1 MENPNIQPRY
11 MNSTKKHYYLA
22 SVNEN
27 LQQLIKQEIEG
38 LTTVLIDLKSQY
50 DIISKESIEKKLQ
63 TEELTK
69 KIDSLQKIVKHSRSQ
84 IEDTNT
90 KSKNL
95 ANLIKQKRTQL
106 NEGLYQMKTLL
117 GNINKLK
124 KDNFLL
130 QKKINV
136 NENITK
142 RLANNNQ
149 TEILKETVLK
159 GKKNKVHSE
168 IVTQY
173 MKNTFNQGEQ
183 NLQLQYYRTIIEQKN
198 MFIRTDEE
206 RKERQKK
213 LAEEAK
219 NNSADK
225 QEIEKR
231 KILCLLKLY
240 NIYLENEMAKSL
252 KENEEIETTY
262 RSIREI
268 VGSPSLKV
276 IVDKILTKETT
287 YNDSLAQINELENL
301 IEVYNKDIE
310 QLESKLK
317 LLKNEQ
323 IVQQND
329 EKTLST
335 IQSNLIQENESQLLK
350 EEEELIAEEKLLK
363 DKLLQVN
370 LTYKKIME
378 NIEFFIE
385 EMKGNTELIKDE
397 KVKKKNYNFDDTND
411 NFYQQKTMTG
421 QSTVY
426 DPNATKNEMNNTKT
440 TDNKQKNISPLMT
453 TTKNYFSKDESKNNN
468 LTQNKFYSRGST
480 PKNKILDEIR
490 ISTNKELKK
499 DDSMKPISQKEQYN
513 ENNLLSGLNDEHEK
527 EDSLFDN
534 MNNSNE
540 IVKNYNEFLI
550 WLNKKFDKFFLC
562 FNKEQ
567 FKVAMAEKGLREAEQ
582 NYEQK
587 NKNIGGERNPE
598 RKATKKRRNTRR
610 FERINT
616 INKMHIDESGK
627 NMNKFKTEDNEVEV
641 DEDEIMV
648 KQKDEGNKV
657 FRFRKKDNKPSNDI
671 FQRFLEEQESKLN
684 EYIHERELRNKKTT
698 KAQS

>member
-1 MENPNIQPRY
+1 
-11 MNSTKKHYYLA
+11 
-22 SVNEN
+22 
-27 LQQLIKQEIEG
+27 
-38 LTTVLIDLKSQY
+38 
-50 DIISKESIEKKLQ
+50 
-63 TEELTK
+63 
-69 KIDSLQKIVKHSRSQ
+69 
-84 IEDTNT
+84 
-90 KSKNL
+90 
-95 ANLIKQKRTQL
+95 
-106 NEGLYQMKTLL
+106 MKTLL

-268 VGSPSLKV
+268 VGSPSLKI

-323 IVQQND
+323 IMQQND

-385 EMKGNTELIKDE
+385 EMKGNSELIKDE
-397 KVKKKNYNFDDTND
+397 KVKKKN
-411 NFYQQKTMTG
+411 
-421 QSTVY
+421 
-426 DPNATKNEMNNTKT
+426 
-440 TDNKQKNISPLMT
+440 
-453 TTKNYFSKDESKNNN
+453 
-468 LTQNKFYSRGST
+468 
-480 PKNKILDEIR
+480 
-490 ISTNKELKK
+490 
-499 DDSMKPISQKEQYN
+499 
-513 ENNLLSGLNDEHEK
+513 
-527 EDSLFDN
+527 
-534 MNNSNE
+534 
-540 IVKNYNEFLI
+540 
-550 WLNKKFDKFFLC
+550 
-562 FNKEQ
+562 
-567 FKVAMAEKGLREAEQ
+567 
-582 NYEQK
+582 
-587 NKNIGGERNPE
+587 
-598 RKATKKRRNTRR
+598 
-610 FERINT
+610 
-616 INKMHIDESGK
+616 
-627 NMNKFKTEDNEVEV
+627 
-641 DEDEIMV
+641 
-648 KQKDEGNKV
+648 
-657 FRFRKKDNKPSNDI
+657 
-671 FQRFLEEQESKLN
+671 
-684 EYIHERELRNKKTT
+684 
-698 KAQS
+698 

>member
-1 MENPNIQPRY
+1 MDKDNQNIQPRY

-27 LQQLIKQEIEG
+27 VQQLIKQEIDG

-50 DIISKESIEKKLQ
+50 DIISRESIEKKLQ

-69 KIDSLQKIVKHSRSQ
+69 KIDSLQKIVKHSRGQ

-130 QKKINV
+130 QKKINK
-136 NENITK
+136 NEDITK
-142 RLANNNQ
+142 RLANSNQ
-149 TEILKETVLK
+149 AELLKETVLK

-168 IVTQY
+168 ITNQIA
-173 MKNTFNQGEQ
+173 KNKFEEGEQ
-183 NLQLQYYRTIIEQKN
+183 KLQLQYYRTIIEQKN

-252 KENEEIETTY
+252 KENEEIESTY

-276 IVDKILTKETT
+276 IADKILTKETT

-329 EKTLST
+329 ERTLST
-335 IQSNLIQENESQLLK
+335 IQSNFIQENESQLIK
-350 EEEELIAEEKLLK
+350 EEEKLIEEEKLLK

-370 LTYKKIME
+370 LIYKKIME

-385 EMKGNTELIKDE
+385 EMKTDSEKKKDE
-397 KVKKKNYNFDDTND
+397 KVIEKNYNFDDTND
-411 NFYQQKTMTG
+411 NFFQQKTMAG
-421 QSTVY
+421 QSTQY
-426 DPNATKNEMNNTKT
+426 DPNTTKNEMNNTKST
-440 TDNKQKNISPLMT
+440 LNKAN
-453 TTKNYFSKDESKNNN
+453 NYFPTTESKIDPR
-468 LTQNKFYSRGST
+468 TQNKFFSRGST

-490 ISTNKELKK
+490 ISTNDKGLKK
-499 DDSMKPISQKEQYN
+499 DDSMKPISQKEQCN
-513 ENNLLSGLNDEHEK
+513 ENNILPGFNEK
-527 EDSLFDN
+527 ENSLVIENMDNLNNLNTDS
-534 MNNSNE
+534 SE
-540 IVKNYNEFLI
+540 IIKNYNEFLY
-550 WLNKKFDKFFLC
+550 WLNQKFDKFFLC

-567 FKVAMAEKGLREAEQ
+567 FKAAMTEKGLKEMEQ
-582 NYEQK
+582 KNEQK
-587 NKNIGGERNPE
+587 NKNLNFERTGE
-598 RKATKKRRNTRR
+598 KKTTKRRRTRR
-610 FERINT
+610 LEGFGNV
-616 INKMHIDESGK
+616 NKMHVDASGK
-627 NMNKFKTEDNEVEV
+627 EMNKFKTEDNEVEV
-641 DEDEIMV
+641 DEEEIMV
-648 KQKDEGNKV
+648 KEKDDGNKIH
-657 FRFRKKDNKPSNDI
+657 RFRKKDNKPSNDI

-684 EYIHERELRNKKTT
+684 EYIHERELRNKKPVKT
-698 KAQS
+698 QS

>member
-1 MENPNIQPRY
+1 MEDNTNIEPRY

-27 LQQLIKQEIEG
+27 LQQLVKQEIDG

-50 DIISKESIEKKLQ
+50 DIISRESIEKKLQ

-69 KIDSLQKIVKHSRSQ
+69 KIDSLQKIVKHSKNQ

-95 ANLIKQKRTQL
+95 ANLIKQKKTQL
-106 NEGLYQMKTLL
+106 NEGLYEMKTLIS
-117 GNINKLK
+117 NINKLK

-130 QKKINV
+130 QKKINK
-136 NENITK
+136 NEDITK
-142 RLANNNQ
+142 RLANLNQ
-149 TEILKETVLK
+149 AEILKETVLK

-168 IVTQY
+168 IASQIV
-173 MKNTFNQGEQ
+173 KNKFEEGEQ
-183 NLQLQYYRTIIEQKN
+183 KLQLQYYKTIIEQKN

-231 KILCLLKLY
+231 KVLCLLKLY

-252 KENEEIETTY
+252 KENEEIEATY
-262 RSIREI
+262 RAIREI

-310 QLESKLK
+310 QLEHKLK

-335 IQSNLIQENESQLLK
+335 IQSNLIQENEIQLIK
-350 EEEELIAEEKLLK
+350 EEEKLITEEKILK
-363 DKLLQVN
+363 DKLLQIN
-370 LTYKKIME
+370 LIYKKILE
-378 NIEFFIE
+378 NIDFFIS
-385 EMKGNTELIKDE
+385 EMTIDTE
-397 KVKKKNYNFDDTND
+397 KKKGEKIIKKKYNFDDTND
-411 NFYQQKTMTG
+411 NFFQQATMAG

-426 DPNATKNEMNNTKT
+426 EPNKTTNDFNNTKT
-440 TDNKQKNISPLMT
+440 TTFNKPNIISPLMT
-453 TTKNYFSKDESKNNN
+453 TMNYFHTNESNIKNK
-468 LTQNKFYSRGST
+468 TQNKFFSRGST
-480 PKNKILDEIR
+480 PKNKILDEICITTSKNVIKR
-490 ISTNKELKK
+490 
-499 DDSMKPISQKEQYN
+499 DDSMKPNSEKEKYN
-513 ENNLLSGLNDEHEK
+513 ENNILPGFNEQ
-527 EDSLFDN
+527 EDSLFND
-534 MNNSNE
+534 MTNSNAL
-540 IVKNYNEFLI
+540 IKNYSDFLN
-550 WLNKKFDKFFLC
+550 WLNQKFDKFFLC

-567 FKVAMAEKGLREAEQ
+567 FKAAMAEKAQKES
-582 NYEQK
+582 EQK
-587 NKNIGGERNPE
+587 INELKNRNINPERTGE
-598 RKATKKRRNTRR
+598 RKATKRRRTRKYDG
-610 FERINT
+610 FGGT
-616 INKMHIDESGK
+616 FKLHVDAAKDNKNK
-627 NMNKFKTEDNEVEV
+627 NEDNEVEV
-641 DEDEIMV
+641 DEEEMNE
-648 KQKDEGNKV
+648 KHQNEGNKIS
-657 FRFRKKDNKPSNDI
+657 RFRKKDNKPSTDI
-671 FQRFLEEQESKLN
+671 FQRFLEEQESKIN
-684 EYIHERELRNKKTT
+684 EYIHERELRNKIKS
-698 KAQS
+698 KVQS

>member
-1 MENPNIQPRY
+1 MENDKIEPRY

-27 LQQLIKQEIEG
+27 VQQLVKQEIDG
-38 LTTVLIDLKSQY
+38 LTAVLIDLKSQY

-69 KIDSLQKIVKHSRSQ
+69 KIDSLQKIVRNSKNQ
-84 IEDTNT
+84 IEDTNS

-95 ANLIKQKRTQL
+95 ANLIKQKKTEL

-117 GNINKLK
+117 CNINKLK
-124 KDNFLL
+124 KDDFLI
-130 QKKINV
+130 QKKINL

-142 RLANNNQ
+142 RLANQNQ
-149 TEILKETVLK
+149 TEHLKETVLK
-159 GKKNKVHSE
+159 GKRNKVHSE
-168 IVTQY
+168 IQNQEK
-173 MKNTFNQGEQ
+173 KNLFDEDEQ

-231 KILCLLKLY
+231 KVLCLLKLY

-276 IVDKILTKETT
+276 IVDKILTKEVT
-287 YNDSLAQINELENL
+287 YNNSLAKINELENL
-301 IEVYNKDIE
+301 NEVYDKDIE
-310 QLESKLK
+310 QLEHKLK

-335 IQSNLIQENESQLLK
+335 IQSNLIQENENQLIK
-350 EEEELIAEEKLLK
+350 EEEELIAEEKILK
-363 DKLLQVN
+363 DKLLQIN
-370 LTYKKIME
+370 LIYRKIME

-385 EMKGNTELIKDE
+385 EMKVNSDKNKDE
-397 KVKKKNYNFDDTND
+397 KVIKKKYNFDDTND
-411 NFYQQKTMTG
+411 NFFQQKTMTG

-426 DPNATKNEMNNTKT
+426 DPNTTKNDMNNTKT
-440 TDNKQKNISPLMT
+440 TINKQNNFSPLMT
-453 TTKNYFSKDESKNNN
+453 TKNYFRTDDSKIKT
-468 LTQNKFYSRGST
+468 LTQNKFFSRGST
-480 PKNKILDEIR
+480 PKNKILDEIC
-490 ISTNKELKK
+490 ITSTNKGLKR
-499 DDSMKPISQKEQYN
+499 DDSMKPASQKEQCN
-513 ENNLLSGLNDEHEK
+513 ENNILPGFHDEQ

-534 MNNSNE
+534 MSNSNE
-540 IVKNYNEFLI
+540 IVKNYNDFLI

-567 FKVAMAEKGLREAEQ
+567 FKASMAEKGLLEAQHKNES
-582 NYEQK
+582 K
-587 NKNIGGERNPE
+587 NKNLNIERNGE
-598 RKATKKRRNTRR
+598 RKATKKRKTTRK
-610 FERINT
+610 FEGFGVN
-616 INKMHIDESGK
+616 NKIHVDANGK
-627 NMNKFKTEDNEVEV
+627 EVNKFKTEDTEVEI
-641 DEDEIMV
+641 DEDEINV
-648 KQKDEGNKV
+648 KQNDEGSKV
-657 FRFRKKDNKPSNDI
+657 TRLRKKDNKPSNDI

-698 KAQS
+698 KPQS

>member
-1 MENPNIQPRY
+1 
-11 MNSTKKHYYLA
+11 
-22 SVNEN
+22 
-27 LQQLIKQEIEG
+27 
-38 LTTVLIDLKSQY
+38 
-50 DIISKESIEKKLQ
+50 
-63 TEELTK
+63 
-69 KIDSLQKIVKHSRSQ
+69 
-84 IEDTNT
+84 
-90 KSKNL
+90 
-95 ANLIKQKRTQL
+95 
-106 NEGLYQMKTLL
+106 MKTLL

-240 NIYLENEMAKSL
+240 NIYLENEMEKSL

-268 VGSPSLKV
+268 VRSPSLKV

-287 YNDSLAQINELENL
+287 YNDSLAQINESENL

-385 EMKGNTELIKDE
+385 EMKGNSELIKDE
-397 KVKKKNYNFDDTND
+397 KVKKKN
-411 NFYQQKTMTG
+411 
-421 QSTVY
+421 
-426 DPNATKNEMNNTKT
+426 
-440 TDNKQKNISPLMT
+440 
-453 TTKNYFSKDESKNNN
+453 
-468 LTQNKFYSRGST
+468 
-480 PKNKILDEIR
+480 
-490 ISTNKELKK
+490 
-499 DDSMKPISQKEQYN
+499 
-513 ENNLLSGLNDEHEK
+513 
-527 EDSLFDN
+527 
-534 MNNSNE
+534 
-540 IVKNYNEFLI
+540 
-550 WLNKKFDKFFLC
+550 
-562 FNKEQ
+562 
-567 FKVAMAEKGLREAEQ
+567 
-582 NYEQK
+582 
-587 NKNIGGERNPE
+587 
-598 RKATKKRRNTRR
+598 
-610 FERINT
+610 
-616 INKMHIDESGK
+616 
-627 NMNKFKTEDNEVEV
+627 
-641 DEDEIMV
+641 
-648 KQKDEGNKV
+648 
-657 FRFRKKDNKPSNDI
+657 
-671 FQRFLEEQESKLN
+671 
-684 EYIHERELRNKKTT
+684 
-698 KAQS
+698 

>member
-1 MENPNIQPRY
+1 
-11 MNSTKKHYYLA
+11 
-22 SVNEN
+22 
-27 LQQLIKQEIEG
+27 
-38 LTTVLIDLKSQY
+38 
-50 DIISKESIEKKLQ
+50 
-63 TEELTK
+63 
-69 KIDSLQKIVKHSRSQ
+69 
-84 IEDTNT
+84 
-90 KSKNL
+90 
-95 ANLIKQKRTQL
+95 
-106 NEGLYQMKTLL
+106 MKTLL

-183 NLQLQYYRTIIEQKN
+183 NLQEYYRTIIEQKN

-323 IVQQND
+323 IMQQND

-350 EEEELIAEEKLLK
+350 EEEELIEEEKLLK

-385 EMKGNTELIKDE
+385 EMKGNSELIKDK
-397 KVKKKNYNFDDTND
+397 KVKKKN
-411 NFYQQKTMTG
+411 
-421 QSTVY
+421 
-426 DPNATKNEMNNTKT
+426 
-440 TDNKQKNISPLMT
+440 
-453 TTKNYFSKDESKNNN
+453 
-468 LTQNKFYSRGST
+468 
-480 PKNKILDEIR
+480 
-490 ISTNKELKK
+490 
-499 DDSMKPISQKEQYN
+499 
-513 ENNLLSGLNDEHEK
+513 
-527 EDSLFDN
+527 
-534 MNNSNE
+534 
-540 IVKNYNEFLI
+540 
-550 WLNKKFDKFFLC
+550 
-562 FNKEQ
+562 
-567 FKVAMAEKGLREAEQ
+567 
-582 NYEQK
+582 
-587 NKNIGGERNPE
+587 
-598 RKATKKRRNTRR
+598 
-610 FERINT
+610 
-616 INKMHIDESGK
+616 
-627 NMNKFKTEDNEVEV
+627 
-641 DEDEIMV
+641 
-648 KQKDEGNKV
+648 
-657 FRFRKKDNKPSNDI
+657 
-671 FQRFLEEQESKLN
+671 
-684 EYIHERELRNKKTT
+684 
-698 KAQS
+698 

>member
-1 MENPNIQPRY
+1 
-11 MNSTKKHYYLA
+11 
-22 SVNEN
+22 
-27 LQQLIKQEIEG
+27 
-38 LTTVLIDLKSQY
+38 
-50 DIISKESIEKKLQ
+50 
-63 TEELTK
+63 
-69 KIDSLQKIVKHSRSQ
+69 
-84 IEDTNT
+84 
-90 KSKNL
+90 
-95 ANLIKQKRTQL
+95 
-106 NEGLYQMKTLL
+106 MKTLL

-240 NIYLENEMAKSL
+240 NIYLEMAKSL

-335 IQSNLIQENESQLLK
+335 IQSNLIQEDESQLIK

-378 NIEFFIE
+378 NIEFE
-385 EMKGNTELIKDE
+385 EMKGNSELIKDE
-397 KVKKKNYNFDDTND
+397 KVKKKN
-411 NFYQQKTMTG
+411 
-421 QSTVY
+421 
-426 DPNATKNEMNNTKT
+426 
-440 TDNKQKNISPLMT
+440 
-453 TTKNYFSKDESKNNN
+453 
-468 LTQNKFYSRGST
+468 
-480 PKNKILDEIR
+480 
-490 ISTNKELKK
+490 
-499 DDSMKPISQKEQYN
+499 
-513 ENNLLSGLNDEHEK
+513 
-527 EDSLFDN
+527 
-534 MNNSNE
+534 
-540 IVKNYNEFLI
+540 
-550 WLNKKFDKFFLC
+550 
-562 FNKEQ
+562 
-567 FKVAMAEKGLREAEQ
+567 
-582 NYEQK
+582 
-587 NKNIGGERNPE
+587 
-598 RKATKKRRNTRR
+598 
-610 FERINT
+610 
-616 INKMHIDESGK
+616 
-627 NMNKFKTEDNEVEV
+627 
-641 DEDEIMV
+641 
-648 KQKDEGNKV
+648 
-657 FRFRKKDNKPSNDI
+657 
-671 FQRFLEEQESKLN
+671 
-684 EYIHERELRNKKTT
+684 
-698 KAQS
+698 

>member
-1 MENPNIQPRY
+1 MDKDNQNIQPRY

-27 LQQLIKQEIEG
+27 VQQLIKQEIDG

-50 DIISKESIEKKLQ
+50 DIISRESIEKKLQ

-69 KIDSLQKIVKHSRSQ
+69 KIDSLQKIVKHSRGQ

-130 QKKINV
+130 QKKINK
-136 NENITK
+136 NEDITK
-142 RLANNNQ
+142 RLANSNQ
-149 TEILKETVLK
+149 AELLKETVLK

-168 IVTQY
+168 ITNQIA
-173 MKNTFNQGEQ
+173 KNKFEEGEQ
-183 NLQLQYYRTIIEQKN
+183 KLQLQYYRTIIEQKN

-252 KENEEIETTY
+252 KENEEIESTY

-276 IVDKILTKETT
+276 IADKILTKETT

-329 EKTLST
+329 ERTLST
-335 IQSNLIQENESQLLK
+335 IQSNLIQENESQLIK
-350 EEEELIAEEKLLK
+350 EEEKLIEEEKLLK

-370 LTYKKIME
+370 LIYKKIME

-385 EMKGNTELIKDE
+385 EMKTDSEKKKDE
-397 KVKKKNYNFDDTND
+397 KVIEKNYNFDDTND
-411 NFYQQKTMTG
+411 NFFQQKTMAG
-421 QSTVY
+421 QSTQY
-426 DPNATKNEMNNTKT
+426 DPNTTKNEMNNTKST
-440 TDNKQKNISPLMT
+440 LNKAN
-453 TTKNYFSKDESKNNN
+453 NYFPTTESKIDPR
-468 LTQNKFYSRGST
+468 TQNKFFSRGST

-490 ISTNKELKK
+490 ISTNDKGLKK
-499 DDSMKPISQKEQYN
+499 DDSMKPISQKEQCN
-513 ENNLLSGLNDEHEK
+513 ENNILPGFNEK
-527 EDSLFDN
+527 ENSLVIENMDNLNNLNIDS
-534 MNNSNE
+534 SE
-540 IVKNYNEFLI
+540 IIKNYNEFLY
-550 WLNKKFDKFFLC
+550 WLNQKFDKFFLC

-567 FKVAMAEKGLREAEQ
+567 FKAAMAEKGLKEMEQ
-582 NYEQK
+582 KNEQK
-587 NKNIGGERNPE
+587 NKNLNFERTGE
-598 RKATKKRRNTRR
+598 KKTTKRRRTRR
-610 FERINT
+610 FEGFGNV
-616 INKMHIDESGK
+616 NKMHVDASGK
-627 NMNKFKTEDNEVEV
+627 EMNKFKTEDNEVEV
-641 DEDEIMV
+641 DEEEIMV
-648 KQKDEGNKV
+648 KEKDDGNKIH
-657 FRFRKKDNKPSNDI
+657 RFRKKDNKPSNDI

-684 EYIHERELRNKKTT
+684 EYIHERELRNKKPVKT
-698 KAQS
+698 QS

>member
-1 MENPNIQPRY
+1 
-11 MNSTKKHYYLA
+11 
-22 SVNEN
+22 
-27 LQQLIKQEIEG
+27 
-38 LTTVLIDLKSQY
+38 
-50 DIISKESIEKKLQ
+50 
-63 TEELTK
+63 
-69 KIDSLQKIVKHSRSQ
+69 
-84 IEDTNT
+84 
-90 KSKNL
+90 
-95 ANLIKQKRTQL
+95 
-106 NEGLYQMKTLL
+106 MKTLL

-142 RLANNNQ
+142 RLANNNP

-268 VGSPSLKV
+268 VGSPSLKI

-287 YNDSLAQINELENL
+287 YNDSLAQINEFENL

-323 IVQQND
+323 IMQQND

-385 EMKGNTELIKDE
+385 EMKGNSELIKDE
-397 KVKKKNYNFDDTND
+397 KVKKKN
-411 NFYQQKTMTG
+411 
-421 QSTVY
+421 
-426 DPNATKNEMNNTKT
+426 
-440 TDNKQKNISPLMT
+440 
-453 TTKNYFSKDESKNNN
+453 
-468 LTQNKFYSRGST
+468 
-480 PKNKILDEIR
+480 
-490 ISTNKELKK
+490 
-499 DDSMKPISQKEQYN
+499 
-513 ENNLLSGLNDEHEK
+513 
-527 EDSLFDN
+527 
-534 MNNSNE
+534 
-540 IVKNYNEFLI
+540 
-550 WLNKKFDKFFLC
+550 
-562 FNKEQ
+562 
-567 FKVAMAEKGLREAEQ
+567 
-582 NYEQK
+582 
-587 NKNIGGERNPE
+587 
-598 RKATKKRRNTRR
+598 
-610 FERINT
+610 
-616 INKMHIDESGK
+616 
-627 NMNKFKTEDNEVEV
+627 
-641 DEDEIMV
+641 
-648 KQKDEGNKV
+648 
-657 FRFRKKDNKPSNDI
+657 
-671 FQRFLEEQESKLN
+671 
-684 EYIHERELRNKKTT
+684 
-698 KAQS
+698 

>member
-1 MENPNIQPRY
+1 
-11 MNSTKKHYYLA
+11 
-22 SVNEN
+22 
-27 LQQLIKQEIEG
+27 
-38 LTTVLIDLKSQY
+38 
-50 DIISKESIEKKLQ
+50 
-63 TEELTK
+63 
-69 KIDSLQKIVKHSRSQ
+69 
-84 IEDTNT
+84 
-90 KSKNL
+90 
-95 ANLIKQKRTQL
+95 
-106 NEGLYQMKTLL
+106 MKTLL

-268 VGSPSLKV
+268 VGSPSLKI

-287 YNDSLAQINELENL
+287 YNDSLAQINEFENL

-323 IVQQND
+323 IMQQND

-350 EEEELIAEEKLLK
+350 EEEELIEEEKLLK

-385 EMKGNTELIKDE
+385 EMKGNSELIKDE
-397 KVKKKNYNFDDTND
+397 KVKKKN
-411 NFYQQKTMTG
+411 
-421 QSTVY
+421 
-426 DPNATKNEMNNTKT
+426 
-440 TDNKQKNISPLMT
+440 
-453 TTKNYFSKDESKNNN
+453 
-468 LTQNKFYSRGST
+468 
-480 PKNKILDEIR
+480 
-490 ISTNKELKK
+490 
-499 DDSMKPISQKEQYN
+499 
-513 ENNLLSGLNDEHEK
+513 
-527 EDSLFDN
+527 
-534 MNNSNE
+534 
-540 IVKNYNEFLI
+540 
-550 WLNKKFDKFFLC
+550 
-562 FNKEQ
+562 
-567 FKVAMAEKGLREAEQ
+567 
-582 NYEQK
+582 
-587 NKNIGGERNPE
+587 
-598 RKATKKRRNTRR
+598 
-610 FERINT
+610 
-616 INKMHIDESGK
+616 
-627 NMNKFKTEDNEVEV
+627 
-641 DEDEIMV
+641 
-648 KQKDEGNKV
+648 
-657 FRFRKKDNKPSNDI
+657 
-671 FQRFLEEQESKLN
+671 
-684 EYIHERELRNKKTT
+684 
-698 KAQS
+698 

>member
-1 MENPNIQPRY
+1 
-11 MNSTKKHYYLA
+11 
-22 SVNEN
+22 
-27 LQQLIKQEIEG
+27 
-38 LTTVLIDLKSQY
+38 
-50 DIISKESIEKKLQ
+50 
-63 TEELTK
+63 
-69 KIDSLQKIVKHSRSQ
+69 
-84 IEDTNT
+84 
-90 KSKNL
+90 
-95 ANLIKQKRTQL
+95 
-106 NEGLYQMKTLL
+106 MKTLL

-323 IVQQND
+323 IMQQND

-350 EEEELIAEEKLLK
+350 EEEELIEEEKLLK

-385 EMKGNTELIKDE
+385 EMKGNSELIKDE
-397 KVKKKNYNFDDTND
+397 KVKKKN
-411 NFYQQKTMTG
+411 
-421 QSTVY
+421 
-426 DPNATKNEMNNTKT
+426 
-440 TDNKQKNISPLMT
+440 
-453 TTKNYFSKDESKNNN
+453 
-468 LTQNKFYSRGST
+468 
-480 PKNKILDEIR
+480 
-490 ISTNKELKK
+490 
-499 DDSMKPISQKEQYN
+499 
-513 ENNLLSGLNDEHEK
+513 
-527 EDSLFDN
+527 
-534 MNNSNE
+534 
-540 IVKNYNEFLI
+540 
-550 WLNKKFDKFFLC
+550 
-562 FNKEQ
+562 
-567 FKVAMAEKGLREAEQ
+567 
-582 NYEQK
+582 
-587 NKNIGGERNPE
+587 
-598 RKATKKRRNTRR
+598 
-610 FERINT
+610 
-616 INKMHIDESGK
+616 
-627 NMNKFKTEDNEVEV
+627 
-641 DEDEIMV
+641 
-648 KQKDEGNKV
+648 
-657 FRFRKKDNKPSNDI
+657 
-671 FQRFLEEQESKLN
+671 
-684 EYIHERELRNKKTT
+684 
-698 KAQS
+698 

>member
-1 MENPNIQPRY
+1 
-11 MNSTKKHYYLA
+11 
-22 SVNEN
+22 
-27 LQQLIKQEIEG
+27 
-38 LTTVLIDLKSQY
+38 
-50 DIISKESIEKKLQ
+50 
-63 TEELTK
+63 
-69 KIDSLQKIVKHSRSQ
+69 
-84 IEDTNT
+84 
-90 KSKNL
+90 
-95 ANLIKQKRTQL
+95 
-106 NEGLYQMKTLL
+106 MKTLL

-268 VGSPSLKV
+268 VGSPSLKI

-323 IVQQND
+323 IMQQND

-350 EEEELIAEEKLLK
+350 EEEELIEEEKLLK

-385 EMKGNTELIKDE
+385 EMKGNSELIKDE
-397 KVKKKNYNFDDTND
+397 KVKKKN
-411 NFYQQKTMTG
+411 
-421 QSTVY
+421 
-426 DPNATKNEMNNTKT
+426 
-440 TDNKQKNISPLMT
+440 
-453 TTKNYFSKDESKNNN
+453 
-468 LTQNKFYSRGST
+468 
-480 PKNKILDEIR
+480 
-490 ISTNKELKK
+490 
-499 DDSMKPISQKEQYN
+499 
-513 ENNLLSGLNDEHEK
+513 
-527 EDSLFDN
+527 
-534 MNNSNE
+534 
-540 IVKNYNEFLI
+540 
-550 WLNKKFDKFFLC
+550 
-562 FNKEQ
+562 
-567 FKVAMAEKGLREAEQ
+567 
-582 NYEQK
+582 
-587 NKNIGGERNPE
+587 
-598 RKATKKRRNTRR
+598 
-610 FERINT
+610 
-616 INKMHIDESGK
+616 
-627 NMNKFKTEDNEVEV
+627 
-641 DEDEIMV
+641 
-648 KQKDEGNKV
+648 
-657 FRFRKKDNKPSNDI
+657 
-671 FQRFLEEQESKLN
+671 
-684 EYIHERELRNKKTT
+684 
-698 KAQS
+698 